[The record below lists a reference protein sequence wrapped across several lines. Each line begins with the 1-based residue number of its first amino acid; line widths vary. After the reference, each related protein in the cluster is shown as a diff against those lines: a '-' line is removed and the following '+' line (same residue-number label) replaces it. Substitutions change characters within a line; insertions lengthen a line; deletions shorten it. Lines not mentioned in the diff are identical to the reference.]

1 VTRRHWTALAVLA
14 FLASG
19 ACSFRG
25 GDFTPQQQEPDTECY
40 REAKEICKDKLGS
53 ADLGNCIARENYRCE
68 VMQQEGQKPDSGE
81 SKSP

>member
-1 VTRRHWTALAVLA
+1 VTRRAFAV
-14 FLASG
+14 FLLLVSG

-25 GDFTPQQQEPDTECY
+25 GDFTPTPKEPDTQCY

-68 VMQQEGQKPDSGE
+68 VMQQEGQKPASDDTQQ
-81 SKSP
+81 P